1 MTDTHTPA
9 ELTRLAEALGIVR
22 EEFPE
27 FWSSRQDC
35 LRCHSSCCATWR
47 PRCLE
52 CGFDGTP
59 EGQPWYSVL
68 YYEITLPSPLSDSP
82 RAVLW
87 EPFFMRALHWPQ
99 VLSWGNGFTCWAGM
113 EMCDGATATA
123 ALLRAYEAQ
132 NPAWRGEG

>member
-1 MTDTHTPA
+1 MSNTHTPA
-9 ELTRLAEALGIVR
+9 ELTRLAEALGIGR

-87 EPFFMRALHWPQ
+87 EPFLMRALEKSEAGVPD
-99 VLSWGNGFTCWAGM
+99 LLDFNGSKTWTKSLF
-113 EMCDGATATA
+113 
-123 ALLRAYEAQ
+123 RAYEAQ